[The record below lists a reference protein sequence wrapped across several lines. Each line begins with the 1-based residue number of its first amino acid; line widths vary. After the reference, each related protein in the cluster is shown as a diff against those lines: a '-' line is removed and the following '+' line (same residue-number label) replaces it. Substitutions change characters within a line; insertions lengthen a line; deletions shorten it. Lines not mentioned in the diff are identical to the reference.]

1 MPAREVQLDGLLVVD
16 KPGHSGLEPIER
28 ESAVD
33 LTSPPVDAPT
43 SSRPY
48 LLSSHDVVARVR
60 RWSGQRRIGH
70 TGTLDPMA
78 SGLLLLCL
86 GSATRL
92 VEYYQHQ
99 RKGYLAEIVLGAAT
113 DTDDAAGTVVERLP
127 VPALDGATIDAALDT
142 LRGTVQQRAPAYS
155 AIKQGGETLYARARR
170 GEAVDAPTRTVT
182 FYAIDLVAF
191 DAPDR
196 LTVRVACTAGAY
208 IRSLARDLGLALGTV
223 AHLGMLRREAIGSFT
238 LEQAHTL
245 EAIEAQCATGDLA
258 DWLLPPGAGLPL
270 PAHTLNQDELRRMG
284 FGQIVLLAGDACDG
298 ESMLAAAY
306 DEQGQFAGIIRRLD
320 AAQDGESWAWKAEKW
335 LR

>member
-1 MPAREVQLDGLLVVD
+1 MPAREVKLDGLLVVD

-33 LTSPPVDAPT
+33 PISPPVGAPNMQ
-43 SSRPY
+43 RPY

-86 GSATRL
+86 GNATRL

-99 RKGYLAEIVLGAAT
+99 RKCYLATIMLGAAT
-113 DTDDAAGTVVERLP
+113 DTDDAAGTVVQRMP
-127 VPALDGATIDAALDT
+127 VPALAPAAIEAALDAM
-142 LRGTVQQRAPAYS
+142 RGTVAQRAPAYS

-170 GEAVDAPTRTVT
+170 GEEVNAPVRTVT
-182 FYAIDLVAF
+182 FYRIDLVAF
-191 DAPDR
+191 DAPAR
-196 LTVRVACTAGAY
+196 LTVRVDCSAGAY
-208 IRSLARDLGLALGTV
+208 IRSLARDLGAALGT
-223 AHLGMLRREAIGSFT
+223 AACLGMLRREAIGSFT
-238 LEQAHTL
+238 LAQAHTL
-245 EAIEAQCATGDLA
+245 EAIEERCHTGALG
-258 DWLLPPGAGLPL
+258 DWLLPPGTGLPL
-270 PAHTLNQDELRRMG
+270 PAHTLNEEELRRMG
-284 FGQIVLLAGDACDG
+284 HGQIVLLAAGACDG

-306 DEQGQFAGIIRRLD
+306 DEQGQFAGIIHRLD
-320 AAQDGESWAWKAEKW
+320 AAQDGDSWAWKAEKW

>member
-1 MPAREVQLDGLLVVD
+1 MPAREVILDGLLVVD

-28 ESAVD
+28 ENAGD
-33 LTSPPVDAPT
+33 LISPPVEAPA

-99 RKGYLAEIVLGAAT
+99 RKRYLATVVLGAAT
-113 DTDDAAGTVVERLP
+113 DTDDAAGMVVERMALP
-127 VPALDGATIDAALDT
+127 TLDPAAIDAALDT
-142 LRGTVQQRAPAYS
+142 LRGTIQQRAPAYS

-170 GEAVDAPTRTVT
+170 GEEVDAPVRTVT
-182 FYAIDLVAF
+182 FYRIDLVAF

-196 LTVRVACTAGAY
+196 LTVRVECSAGAY

-238 LEQAHTL
+238 LDQAHTL
-245 EAIEAQCATGDLA
+245 DAIEERSRTGDLA
-258 DWLLPPGAGLPL
+258 GWLLPPGTGLPL
-270 PAHTLNQDELRRMG
+270 PVHTLSEEALRRMG
-284 FGQIVLLAGDACDG
+284 FGQIVLLASGECDG
-298 ESMLAAAY
+298 ESMLAATY

-320 AAQDGESWAWKAEKW
+320 AAQDGDSWAWKAEKW

>member
-1 MPAREVQLDGLLVVD
+1 MPAREEKLDGLLVVD

-28 ESAVD
+28 ESTVD
-33 LTSPPVDAPT
+33 PISPPVDAPA

-99 RKGYLAEIVLGAAT
+99 RKRYLATVVLGAAT
-113 DTDDAAGTVVERLP
+113 DTDDAAGTVVERMA
-127 VPALDGATIDAALDT
+127 VPAFDRAAIDAALDA

-170 GEAVDAPTRTVT
+170 GEEVDAPLRTVT
-182 FYAIDLVAF
+182 FYRIDLVAF

-196 LTVRVACTAGAY
+196 LTVRVECSAGAY
-208 IRSLARDLGLALGTV
+208 IRSLARDLGLVLGTV

-245 EAIEAQCATGDLA
+245 DAIEDRSRAGELA
-258 DWLLPPGAGLPL
+258 GWLLPPGTGLPL
-270 PAHTLNQDELRRMG
+270 PAHTLDEEALRRMG
-284 FGQIVLLAGDACDG
+284 FGQIVLLAGGDCDG